1 MDAKDH
7 GEHTFDKNNICRL
20 EWIALAIDA
29 ARRHKQEEQREP
41 PARQRRDPT
50 LVRIDCSRR

>member
-7 GEHTFDKNNICRL
+7 GEHSPEKNNICSL

-29 ARRHKQEEQREP
+29 ARRRKKHEQRGAP
-41 PARQRRDPT
+41 PRPQRVS
-50 LVRIDCSRR
+50 LVLIAGHRR

>member
-7 GEHTFDKNNICRL
+7 GESTDYKNNICRL

-29 ARRHKQEEQREP
+29 ARRHKQEEQRESP
-41 PARQRRDPT
+41 VRQRRVPT
-50 LVRIDCSRR
+50 LVRIDCGRR